1 MTGLK
6 ETPMRTRIG
15 KRPTKRERFERLLSR
30 GAVLLAVAVLIGAIG
45 GWTRRVRA
53 ADHKRP
59 VDNGVARQFVS
70 LSDEVAAARGEE
82 AVARLQLE
90 RANAVMDYSTKY
102 QIPADLAAA
111 IYDIA
116 LSEGLDPA
124 LGFRLVKVE
133 SDFKRT
139 ARSPMAAIGF
149 TQLQVAT
156 ARFYDPTITEE
167 GLLDRDMNLRIGFR
181 FLQDLLKQF
190 DGDMKLALLAYN
202 RGPGRVAEILAQG
215 GDPRNGYD
223 DAVLHGYSAPRTA
236 AQGPAEG
243 WR

>member
-1 MTGLK
+1 
-6 ETPMRTRIG
+6 
-15 KRPTKRERFERLLSR
+15 
-30 GAVLLAVAVLIGAIG
+30 V
-45 GWTRRVRA
+45 
-53 ADHKRP
+53 DHR
-59 VDNGVARQFVS
+59 VARQFVS
-70 LSDEVAAARGEE
+70 LSDEVAAARGRE
-82 AVARLQLE
+82 AVARVQLE
-90 RANAVMDYSTKY
+90 RATAVIEYSTRY

-156 ARFYDPTITEE
+156 ARFYDATITEE
-167 GLLDRDMNLRIGFR
+167 GLLDRDTNLRIGFR

-223 DAVLHGYSAPRTA
+223 DAVLHGYSAPRSGVEGA
-236 AQGPAEG
+236 AEG

>member
-1 MTGLK
+1 
-6 ETPMRTRIG
+6 MRTRIG
-15 KRPTKRERFERLLSR
+15 KRPTKRERLERLLSR

-53 ADHKRP
+53 ADQNIP
-59 VDNGVARQFVS
+59 VETRVARQFVS
-70 LSDEVAAARGEE
+70 LTDEVAAARGQE
-82 AVARLQLE
+82 ALARVQLE
-90 RANAVMDYSTKY
+90 RANAIIDYSARY
-102 QIPADLAAA
+102 QIPADLSAA

-139 ARSPMAAIGF
+139 ARSNMAALGY
-149 TQLQVAT
+149 TQLQLAT
-156 ARFYDPTITEE
+156 ARFYDATLTEE
-167 GLLDRDMNLRIGFR
+167 RLLERDTNLRIGFR

-215 GDPRNGYD
+215 GDPKNGYD
-223 DAVLHGYSAPRTA
+223 DAVLKGYRPPRTE
-236 AQGPAEG
+236 AEEAGTAG

>member
-1 MTGLK
+1 
-6 ETPMRTRIG
+6 MRTRIG
-15 KRPTKRERFERLLSR
+15 KRPTKRERLERLLSR

-53 ADHKRP
+53 ADRTGP
-59 VDNGVARQFVS
+59 VDNRVARQFVS

-82 AVARLQLE
+82 AVARVQLE
-90 RANAVMDYSTKY
+90 RANAIIDYSGRY

-139 ARSPMAAIGF
+139 ARSSMAALGY
-149 TQLQVAT
+149 TQLQLAT
-156 ARFYDPTITEE
+156 ARFYDSTLTEAR
-167 GLLDRDMNLRIGFR
+167 LLERDTNLRIGFR

-215 GDPRNGYD
+215 GDPKNGYD
-223 DAVLHGYSAPRTA
+223 DAILKGYRAPRSV
-236 AQGPAEG
+236 AEEAGSAG

>member
-1 MTGLK
+1 
-6 ETPMRTRIG
+6 MRARIG
-15 KRPTKRERFERLLSR
+15 KRPTKRERLERLVSR

-53 ADHKRP
+53 SDQNAP
-59 VDNGVARQFVS
+59 VDNRVARQFVS
-70 LSDEVAAARGEE
+70 LSDEVAAARGRE
-82 AVARLQLE
+82 AVARVQLE
-90 RANAVMDYSTKY
+90 RATAVIDYSTRY

-139 ARSPMAAIGF
+139 ARSPMAAVGF
-149 TQLQVAT
+149 TQLQLAT

-167 GLLDRDMNLRIGFR
+167 GLLDRDTNLRIGFR

-236 AQGPAEG
+236 VQGTVEG

>member
-1 MTGLK
+1 
-6 ETPMRTRIG
+6 MRTRIG
-15 KRPTKRERFERLLSR
+15 KRPTRRERLERFLSR
-30 GAVLLAVAVLIGAIG
+30 GAVLLAVAVLLGAIG

-59 VDNGVARQFVS
+59 VDNRVARQFVS
-70 LSDEVAAARGEE
+70 LSDEAAAARGDA
-82 AVARLQLE
+82 AVARVQLE
-90 RANAVMDYSTKY
+90 RAHAIIDYSGRY

-139 ARSPMAAIGF
+139 ARSHMAAMGY
-149 TQLQVAT
+149 TQLQLAT
-156 ARFYDPTITEE
+156 ARFYDSTLTEAR
-167 GLLDRDMNLRIGFR
+167 LLERDTNLRIGFR
-181 FLQDLLKQF
+181 FLQDLLRQF
-190 DGDMKLALLAYN
+190 DGDMNLALLAYN
-202 RGPGRVAEILAQG
+202 RGPGRGAEILAEG
-215 GDPRNGYD
+215 GDPKNGYD
-223 DAVLHGYSAPRTA
+223 DAVLKNYHAPRTVTEEA
-236 AQGPAEG
+236 PTAG

>member
-1 MTGLK
+1 
-6 ETPMRTRIG
+6 MRTRIG

-30 GAVLLAVAVLIGAIG
+30 GAVLLAVAVLLGAIG

-53 ADHKRP
+53 ADAARP
-59 VDNGVARQFVS
+59 VDNRVARQFIS
-70 LSDEVAAARGEE
+70 LSDEVAAARGQE
-82 AVARLQLE
+82 AVARVQLE
-90 RANAVMDYSTKY
+90 RANAIIDYSGRY
-102 QIPADLAAA
+102 QVPADLAAA

-139 ARSPMAAIGF
+139 ARSNMAALGY
-149 TQLQVAT
+149 TQLQLAT
-156 ARFYDPTITEE
+156 AKFYDPTLTEGRLIE
-167 GLLDRDMNLRIGFR
+167 RDTNLRIGFR

-190 DGDMKLALLAYN
+190 DGDMNLALLAYN

-215 GDPRNGYD
+215 GDPKNGYD
-223 DAVLHGYSAPRTA
+223 DAVLKGYRAPRTVTEEV
-236 AQGPAEG
+236 GTPG

>member
-1 MTGLK
+1 
-6 ETPMRTRIG
+6 MRARIG
-15 KRPTKRERFERLLSR
+15 KRPTKRERLERLVSR

-53 ADHKRP
+53 SDQHAP
-59 VDNGVARQFVS
+59 VDHGVARQFVS
-70 LSDEVAAARGEE
+70 LSDEVAAARGRE
-82 AVARLQLE
+82 AVARVQLE
-90 RANAVMDYSTKY
+90 RATAVIEYSTRY
-102 QIPADLAAA
+102 QVPADLAAA
-111 IYDIA
+111 VYDIA

-149 TQLQVAT
+149 TQLQLAT

-167 GLLDRDMNLRIGFR
+167 GLLDRDTNLRIGFR

-236 AQGPAEG
+236 AQSAAEG

>member
-1 MTGLK
+1 
-6 ETPMRTRIG
+6 MRTRIG
-15 KRPTKRERFERLLSR
+15 KRPTKRERLERLLSR

-53 ADHKRP
+53 ADQTGP
-59 VDNGVARQFVS
+59 VDNRVARQFVS
-70 LSDEVAAARGEE
+70 LSDEVAAARGEA
-82 AVARLQLE
+82 AVARVQLE
-90 RANAVMDYSTKY
+90 RANAVIEYSGRY

-111 IYDIA
+111 IYDVA

-139 ARSPMAAIGF
+139 ARSHMAALGY
-149 TQLQVAT
+149 TQLQLAT
-156 ARFYDPTITEE
+156 ARFYDSSLTEE
-167 GLLDRDMNLRIGFR
+167 RLLERDTNLRIGFR
-181 FLQDLLKQF
+181 FLQDLLQQF
-190 DGDMKLALLAYN
+190 DGDMNLALLAYN

-215 GDPRNGYD
+215 GNPKNGYD
-223 DAVLHGYSAPRTA
+223 DAVLKGYHAPRTV
-236 AQGPAEG
+236 AEEVTSAG

>member
-1 MTGLK
+1 
-6 ETPMRTRIG
+6 MRTRIG

-53 ADHKRP
+53 ADHKGP
-59 VDNGVARQFVS
+59 VDNRVARQFVS
-70 LSDEVAAARGEE
+70 LSDEAAVARGHE
-82 AVARLQLE
+82 AVARVQLE
-90 RANAVMDYSTKY
+90 RANAIIDYSAKY

-133 SDFKRT
+133 SEFKRT
-139 ARSPMAAIGF
+139 ARSNMAALGY
-149 TQLQVAT
+149 TQLQLAT
-156 ARFYDPTITEE
+156 ARFYDATLTEQR
-167 GLLDRDMNLRIGFR
+167 LLERDTNLRIGFR
-181 FLQDLLKQF
+181 FLQDLLRQF
-190 DGDMKLALLAYN
+190 DGDMNLALLAYN

-215 GDPRNGYD
+215 GDPKNGYD
-223 DAVLHGYSAPRTA
+223 AAVLRGYRAPRTVVEE
-236 AQGPAEG
+236 PDSTR

>member
-1 MTGLK
+1 
-6 ETPMRTRIG
+6 MRTRIG

-30 GAVLLAVAVLIGAIG
+30 GAAVLAVAVVLGAIG

-53 ADHKRP
+53 ADRNAP
-59 VDNGVARQFVS
+59 VDTHVARQFVS

-82 AVARLQLE
+82 RIVRVQLE
-90 RANAVMDYSTKY
+90 RANAVIEYSSRY

-139 ARSPMAAIGF
+139 ARSHMAAFGY
-149 TQLQVAT
+149 TQLQLAT
-156 ARFYDPTITEE
+156 ARFYDSTLTEE
-167 GLLDRDMNLRIGFR
+167 RLLDRDTNLRIGFR
-181 FLQDLLKQF
+181 FLQDLLRQF
-190 DGDMKLALLAYN
+190 DGDRKLALLAYN
-202 RGPGRVAEILAQG
+202 RGPGRVADILAEG
-215 GDPRNGYD
+215 GNPKNGYD
-223 DAVLHGYSAPRTA
+223 DAVLKGYRAPRTVA
-236 AQGPAEG
+236 AEVAGAD

>member
-1 MTGLK
+1 
-6 ETPMRTRIG
+6 MRTRIG
-15 KRPTKRERFERLLSR
+15 KRPTKRERLERLLSR
-30 GAVLLAVAVLIGAIG
+30 GAVLLAVAVLIAAIG

-53 ADHKRP
+53 ADHKGS
-59 VDNGVARQFVS
+59 VDTNRVARQFVS

-82 AVARLQLE
+82 AVARVQLE
-90 RANAVMDYSTKY
+90 RANAIIDYSSKY
-102 QIPADLAAA
+102 QIPADLAGA

-124 LGFRLVKVE
+124 LGYRLVKVE

-139 ARSPMAAIGF
+139 ARSNMAALGY
-149 TQLQVAT
+149 TQLQLAT
-156 ARFYDPTITEE
+156 ARFYDSTLTEDR
-167 GLLDRDMNLRIGFR
+167 LLERDTNLRIGFR

-202 RGPGRVAEILAQG
+202 RGPGRVAEILAEG
-215 GDPRNGYD
+215 GDPKNGYD
-223 DAVLHGYSAPRTA
+223 DAVLRDYRAPRTVIEETGTA
-236 AQGPAEG
+236 G

>member
-1 MTGLK
+1 
-6 ETPMRTRIG
+6 MRARIG
-15 KRPTKRERFERLLSR
+15 KRPTKRERLERLVSR

-45 GWTRRVRA
+45 GWSRRARA
-53 ADHKRP
+53 ADQNTP
-59 VDNGVARQFVS
+59 VDNRVARQFVS
-70 LSDEVAAARGEE
+70 LSDEVAAARGRE
-82 AVARLQLE
+82 AVARVQLE
-90 RANAVMDYSTKY
+90 RAHAVIDYSGRY

-139 ARSPMAAIGF
+139 ARSPMAAIGY
-149 TQLQVAT
+149 TQLQLAT
-156 ARFYDPTITEE
+156 ARFYDSTLTEE
-167 GLLDRDMNLRIGFR
+167 RLLDRDTNLRIGFR

-223 DAVLHGYSAPRTA
+223 DAVLTGYRAPRTVA
-236 AQGPAEG
+236 DPVSEQG

>member
-1 MTGLK
+1 
-6 ETPMRTRIG
+6 MRTRIR
-15 KRPTKRERFERLLSR
+15 KRPTTRERLERLLSR

-53 ADHKRP
+53 ADQKGSVSNRQ
-59 VDNGVARQFVS
+59 VARQFVS
-70 LSDEVAAARGEE
+70 LSDEVAAARGRE
-82 AVARLQLE
+82 ALARVQLE
-90 RANAVMDYSTKY
+90 RAQAVIDYSGRY

-111 IYDIA
+111 IYDMA

-139 ARSPMAAIGF
+139 ARSSMAALGY
-149 TQLQVAT
+149 TQLQLPT
-156 ARFYDPTITEE
+156 ARFYDSTLTEE
-167 GLLDRDMNLRIGFR
+167 RLLDRDTNLRIGFR
-181 FLQDLLKQF
+181 FLQDLLRQF
-190 DGDMKLALLAYN
+190 DGDMNLALLAYN

-215 GDPRNGYD
+215 GNPKNGYD
-223 DAVLHGYSAPRTA
+223 EAVLRGYSAPRTV
-236 AQGPAEG
+236 AEEAGNPG